1 MKKKIFNGIL
11 LVAALFATSS
21 AFVSCKDND
30 ADEIAN
36 AKIAI
41 QKDLNTQIADLKAQ
55 LDAVKA
61 SIPAAYNDTELR
73 NKISDLTNKIADLEV
88 LVKSIDAISEAEA
101 KDLISEQTSALK
113 EQTSALK
120 TEIDRQIAEIQ
131 NEILLLTQALDKVV
145 YSMVIE
151 GTYNP
156 IFGAIAAPV
165 DVKSQ
170 VLAAYI
176 GDGEATE
183 FHGEP
188 IDNFYTGDAG
198 TVYFTVNPNDRVLDG
213 NFSMVNSIGETYN
226 NVVLSAAK
234 KSDKVLTWGW
244 NQTRANETGLYE
256 VDVKVNDPKDIELDY
271 KTIAKDIKN
280 IISKRSQASVS
291 ALMSDLYPSL
301 VGGKYQRMALKYD
314 WSLTNG
320 ISTLTG
326 SSRSP
331 YDLAVMAVNPLSYD
345 FEVHI
350 DKTPGIDKIYDIVE
364 RIFNKINIEFP
375 TLDFSNVK
383 FEIKSLNVGTRTI
396 VVNTTS
402 NGIQLNFTIDVS
414 DLLQEFQDDQLANL
428 NANMQN
434 NISDILKQIAEF
446 NKVGVSFEKSKNDI
460 AGEIIKYLKAFDSKF
475 VNLVNNTNRALQPTL
490 LVVSGGK
497 IHRPGS
503 VEAGEIILV
512 PTSWTAEVFAP
523 AFMKWIKVEGAG
535 GELEKGK
542 VYDGTVKEIPLTVE
556 AGKTYKV
563 TYEAIDFHGKVRK
576 NEYTIVAK

>member
-61 SIPAAYNDTELR
+61 QLDAVKASIPAAYNDTELR
-73 NKISDLTNKIADLEV
+73 NKISDLTNKIAALEV
-88 LVKSIDAISEAEA
+88 LVKSIDAISEADA
-101 KDLISEQTSALK
+101 KALIST
-113 EQTSALK
+113 QTSALK
-120 TEIDRQIAEIQ
+120 TEIDSQIADIQ
-131 NEILLLTQALDKVV
+131 NQILLLTQALDKVV

-176 GDGEATE
+176 GAGEATE

-198 TVYFTVNPNDRVLDG
+198 TVYFTVNPSNVSENVL
-213 NFSMVNSIGETYN
+213 N
-226 NVVLSAAK
+226 NAK

-256 VDVKVNDPKDIELDY
+256 VDVTVKDPKDIELDY

-314 WSLTNG
+314 WSLTSG

-331 YDLAVMAVNPLSYD
+331 YDLAVMAVKPLSYD

-350 DKTPGIDKIYDIVE
+350 NKTPGIDKIYEIVE

-383 FEIKSLNVGTRTI
+383 FEIKSVDVGKRTI
-396 VVNTTS
+396 EVNTTS

-414 DLLQEFQDDQLANL
+414 DLLQNFQDDQLANL

-434 NISDILKQIAEF
+434 NISDIFKQIEEF

-523 AFMKWIKVEGAG
+523 AFMKYIKVESGSDVVF
-535 GELEKGK
+535 ED
-542 VYDGTVKEIPLTVE
+542 VVDGTVKEIPLTAE

-563 TYEAIDFHGKVRK
+563 TYEAIDFFGKVRK

>member
-88 LVKSIDAISEAEA
+88 LVKSIDAISEADA
-101 KDLISEQTSALK
+101 KTLIST
-113 EQTSALK
+113 QTSALK
-120 TEIDRQIAEIQ
+120 TEIDSQIADIQ
-131 NEILLLTQALDKVV
+131 NQILLLAQALDKVV

-176 GDGEATE
+176 GSDDMAE
-183 FHGEP
+183 FHGKK
-188 IDNFYTGDAG
+188 IKKFYTGDAG

-213 NFSMVNSIGETYN
+213 SFSMVNSIGETYN
-226 NVVLSAAK
+226 NVELSAAK

-256 VDVKVNDPKDIELDY
+256 VDVTVKDTKDIELDY

-314 WSLTNG
+314 WSLTSG
-320 ISTLTG
+320 TSTLTG

-331 YDLAVMAVNPLSYD
+331 YDLAVMAVKPLSYD
-345 FEVHI
+345 FDVHI
-350 DKTPGIDKIYDIVE
+350 DKTPGIDKIYEIVE

-383 FEIKSLNVGTRTI
+383 FEIKSMDVGTRVI
-396 VVNTTS
+396 HVEANS
-402 NGIQLNFTIDVS
+402 GNGLPKSFDIPVS
-414 DLLQEFQDDQLANL
+414 DLLQDFQDDQLANL

-434 NISDILKQIAEF
+434 NLSDILKQIEEF

-523 AFMKWIKVEGAG
+523 AFMKYIKVESGSDVVF
-535 GELEKGK
+535 ED
-542 VYDGTVKEIPLTVE
+542 VVDGTVKEIPLTAE

-563 TYEAIDFHGKVRK
+563 TYEAIDFFGKVRK
-576 NEYTIVAK
+576 KEYTIVAK

>member
-73 NKISDLTNKIADLEV
+73 NKISDLTNKIADLEKKV
-88 LVKSIDAISEAEA
+88 NSIDAISEANA
-101 KDLISEQTSALK
+101 KDLISNQTSELK
-113 EQTSALK
+113 K
-120 TEIDRQIAEIQ
+120 EIDRQIAEIQ
-131 NEILLLTQALDKVV
+131 NQILLLTQALKKVV

-188 IDNFYTGDAG
+188 IDSFYTGYAG
-198 TVYFTVNPNDRVLDG
+198 KVYFTVNPNDRVLDG
-213 NFSMVNSIGETYN
+213 SFSMVNSIGETYN
-226 NVVLSAAK
+226 NVELTAAK

-256 VDVKVNDPKDIELDY
+256 VDVKVKAVKDAKDIELDY

-314 WSLTNG
+314 WSLTSG
-320 ISTLTG
+320 DSTLTG

-331 YDLAVMAVNPLSYD
+331 YDLAVMAVDPLSYD

-375 TLDFSNVK
+375 TLDFSKAK

-414 DLLQEFQDDQLANL
+414 DLLQDFQDDQLANL

-434 NISDILKQIAEF
+434 NISDILKQIEEF